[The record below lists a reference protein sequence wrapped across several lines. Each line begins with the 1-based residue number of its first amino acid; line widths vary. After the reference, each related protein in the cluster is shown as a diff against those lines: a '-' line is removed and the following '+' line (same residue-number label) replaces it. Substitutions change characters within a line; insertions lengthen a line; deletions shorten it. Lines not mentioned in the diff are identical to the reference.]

1 MLKPFRQLLLSTF
14 VGSLILPPLAAISS
28 TRSLGG
34 HFSFGAE
41 VKISLYC
48 LGAVGILAG
57 FLILQRKFASALARE
72 SKEQADALD
81 SVQDSLVPFAIVIA
95 AALSL
100 FLELAVIRW
109 QASMFEFFA
118 FYKNFSLLAC
128 FAGLGIGYTIS
139 RSREGVYSVFI
150 IPLFSYIFALLIFLL
165 HGLPVGQAYS
175 LEMIPF
181 HD

>member
-100 FLELAVIRW
+100 FLELAVIRGRR
-109 QASMFEFFA
+109 ACLSSSRFT
-118 FYKNFSLLAC
+118 KTLAC
-128 FAGLGIGYTIS
+128 SLVLRAWVLAI
-139 RSREGVYSVFI
+139 R
-150 IPLFSYIFALLIFLL
+150 
-165 HGLPVGQAYS
+165 S
-175 LEMIPF
+175 LEAARGCTLF
-181 HD
+181 L